1 MSKKI
6 WRNESKVNPGQG
18 NDVADDHHDQ
28 HSAPADQ
35 IQLQR
40 SKSCGEGRASAPS
53 GELITLKQAKP
64 NATYRSDKN
73 NMDSFEKGFKCGLL
87 CLFFPGLR
95 KVMKPEM
102 AKKEEAMMI
111 ENIISRSVSLEKF
124 ECGSWASSA
133 ICCGSDEGGDSK
145 HLYFDLPLE
154 LIRCS
159 NVTHDDANSPVKAA
173 FVFDNKVCK
182 GILKH
187 CSSTKAAT
195 TKKSDE
201 STGVG
206 RHARFSTS
214 CPDSPVLCVS
224 PRLLKAREE
233 FNAFLKA
240 Q

>member
-87 CLFFPGLR
+87 CLFI
-95 KVMKPEM
+95 PELL
-102 AKKEEAMMI
+102 
-111 ENIISRSVSLEKF
+111 SLEKF